1 VRRHHARGA
10 EKFDVVVY
18 GGTAGGAMSAVSAAR
33 RGLKVVLLEPGSHI
47 GGMVSGGLS
56 YTDFGKKDV
65 IGGYPLEFYMRIGRV
80 YEMNRFGQP
89 LSWYHEPHVAEEI
102 FRQMLKEA
110 GVVVREQERLRA
122 SGGVRKNGTDIAS
135 IAMENGHEY
144 EAGIFIDAGYE
155 GDLMAGAKVRYVWG
169 RESSS
174 EYGESLA
181 GVRTK
186 TPFHQFL
193 VDIPAHG
200 PDGKLWPEIQDVHLD
215 PPGSADKKV
224 QAYNFRMC
232 FAGDPANQAAFE
244 KPANYDPKR
253 YQLLA
258 LLLKAR
264 TAKEGHAPG
273 LNTLLKIDPIPNHKA
288 DVNNQ
293 GAFSTDY
300 IGGSWQYPTADY
312 AGRDTIWQNHK
323 NYQQGLFYFLANDPQ
338 VPAETQ
344 AEMRR
349 WGLCKDEFT
358 DTDHWPFQIYIRES
372 RRMVGEYVAI
382 QKDLQTDLTKPDAIG
397 MGSYNSDSHNIERIV
412 DANGFARNEG
422 DMQVAV
428 VPYQIPFRI
437 MLPKS
442 AEATNLLVPVAF
454 SASHVAYSSLRME
467 PQYMMLGQAAGLAAK
482 LALEAHVPVQKVDVH
497 ALQATLVSE
506 GTILQYSLSGQE
518 KAMQTVGK
526 HLPRKRR

>member
-1 VRRHHARGA
+1 MVRHILSGHHLA
-10 EKFDVVVY
+10 
-18 GGTAGGAMSAVSAAR
+18 
-33 RGLKVVLLEPGSHI
+33 
-47 GGMVSGGLS
+47 
-56 YTDFGKKDV
+56 
-65 IGGYPLEFYMRIGRV
+65 
-80 YEMNRFGQP
+80 
-89 LSWYHEPHVAEEI
+89 HEPHVAEEI
-102 FRQMLKEA
+102 FRQMLQEA

-122 SGGVRKNGTDIAS
+122 SDGVRKNGTHIAS

-155 GDLMAGAKVRYVWG
+155 GDLMAAAKVRYVWG

-186 TPFHQFL
+186 TPLHQFL
-193 VDIPAHG
+193 VDIPAHA

-232 FAGDPANQAAFE
+232 FADDPTNQVAFE

-264 TAKEGHAPG
+264 TAKEGHAPA
-273 LNTLLKIDPIPNHKA
+273 LSTLLKIDPIPNHKA

-323 NYQQGLFYFLANDPQ
+323 SYQQGLFYFLANDPQ
-338 VPAETQ
+338 VPAATQ

-358 DTDHWPFQIYIRES
+358 DTGHWPFQIYIRES
-372 RRMVGEYVAI
+372 RRMVGEYVAV

-412 DANGFARNEG
+412 DANGFVRNEG
-422 DMQVAV
+422 DMQVPV
-428 VPYQIPFRI
+428 VPYQIPYRI

-482 LALEAHVPVQKVDVH
+482 LAVEAHVPVQKVDVH
-497 ALQATLVSE
+497 ALQLTLVSE
-506 GTILQYSLSGQE
+506 GTILQYSPSGQE
-518 KAMQTVGK
+518 KAMQIVGK